1 VLVPDTL
8 AAADYQVIDVACSAA
23 GCGYS
28 VLASDANAY
37 GPYLAGLDGTEA
49 PSVSDLSAGLDA
61 SSKATAVLSGL
72 SAGTIKHVF
81 VMGSD
86 PVTHMRDSRLANA
99 AFSSDAFVVVTSQF
113 MNATTEKASV
123 VLPIASF
130 SETAGSYLNVD
141 GQLQTVDAVVPPK
154 AGTRPQWQ
162 VMLELNARVGN
173 PLPVFTPSDVLPA
186 GLVPGGSE

>member
-1 VLVPDTL
+1 MSPEELEIGYRGAT
-8 AAADYQVIDVACSAA
+8 ACSAA

-49 PSVSDLSAGLDA
+49 PAVSDLSAGLDA
-61 SSKATAVLSGL
+61 SSKATDVLRGL
-72 SAGTIKHVF
+72 SAGAIKHVF

-86 PVTHMRDSRLANA
+86 PVTQVRDSRLANA
-99 AFSSDAFVVVTSQF
+99 AFSSDAFVIVTSQF
-113 MNATTEKASV
+113 MNATAAKASV

-130 SETAGSYLNVD
+130 AETAGSYLNVD
-141 GQLQTVDAVVPPK
+141 GQLQSVDAVVPPR

-186 GLVPGGSE
+186 GLLQGGSE